1 MWEEVSGGKCQS
13 SPGHCCY
20 QARGT
25 AQLLL
30 LCSERWVGKVR
41 QGDLGPGSIQ
51 PRETKVSNPR
61 PGGHKGG
68 VLCCLLEG
76 PGRTEQS

>member
-1 MWEEVSGGKCQS
+1 MENARALLGTVAVKR
-13 SPGHCCY
+13 
-20 QARGT
+20 ARGP

-41 QGDLGPGSIQ
+41 QEDLWPGSIQ
-51 PRETKVSNPR
+51 PRETTVSNPR
-61 PGGHKGG
+61 PSGHKGG